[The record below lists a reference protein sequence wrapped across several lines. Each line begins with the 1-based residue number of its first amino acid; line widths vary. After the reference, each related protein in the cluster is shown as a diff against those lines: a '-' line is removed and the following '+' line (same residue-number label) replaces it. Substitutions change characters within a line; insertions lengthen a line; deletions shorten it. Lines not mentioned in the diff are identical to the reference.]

1 LKSRI
6 SRKPIDP
13 AKALESVMDE
23 DAGGIVLFVGTIR
36 NQTKGKEV
44 KGLEYEVYRP
54 MAELQI
60 ARLEEEIRKRW
71 PVKSIRLIHREGRL
85 KVGEVSVVVAVSA
98 MHREEAFEAAR
109 YAIDRIK
116 ESFPIWKREKFKGGR
131 YAWVKGTPIQSYP
144 ASDRAISDSQTN
156 SRETVRPRTRS
167 LVEA

>member
-13 AKALESVMDE
+13 TKALESVMDE

>member
-1 LKSRI
+1 
-6 SRKPIDP
+6 
-13 AKALESVMDE
+13 MGE

-36 NQTKGKEV
+36 NQTNGEQV
-44 KGLEYEVYRP
+44 KGLEYEVYRR
-54 MAELQI
+54 MTERQI
-60 ARLEEEIRKRW
+60 AKLEKEIRKRW

-109 YAIDRIK
+109 YASDRIK
-116 ESFPIWKREKFKGGR
+116 ESFPIWKPEKFKGGR

-156 SRETVRPRTRS
+156 SRETAHP
-167 LVEA
+167 L

>member
-1 LKSRI
+1 MKSRI

>member
-1 LKSRI
+1 
-6 SRKPIDP
+6 
-13 AKALESVMDE
+13 MDE